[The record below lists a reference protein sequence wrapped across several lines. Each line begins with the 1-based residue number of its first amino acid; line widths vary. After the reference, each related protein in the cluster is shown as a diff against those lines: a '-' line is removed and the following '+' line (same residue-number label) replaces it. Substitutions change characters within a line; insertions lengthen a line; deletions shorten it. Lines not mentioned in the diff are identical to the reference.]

1 MNILKKD
8 GFGAVF
14 RNVGILIIVLVI
26 TLMGLTTYTIRK
38 SFPQENGTIAIRG
51 LEGEVK
57 VLRDEW
63 GIPQVYAASD
73 HDLFL
78 AQGYVTAQ
86 DRFWQMDFWRH
97 IGSGRLSE
105 MFGESQLEKDKFL
118 RTMGWKKIAEQEF
131 AETLDAITKA
141 NLQAY
146 AEGVNAYLE
155 SHQGSALSLEYAVL
169 KLLNRD
175 YHPEPWQPIHSILWG
190 KVMAYDLSTNLGDE
204 IERTILLKSLPQSR
218 VDELFPGYPQDF
230 PVILPDFKVA
240 AREAQQTQKD
250 LEDTNLP
257 IIALKEITPQLK
269 SIASNVS
276 AMEEV
281 LGATGV
287 GVGSNSWVI
296 SGKRT
301 ATGKP
306 ILADDPHLA
315 VQMPSIWYEIGLHCH
330 STANLTNNCPYNVTG
345 FSFAGV
351 PGIIVGHN
359 NRIAWGVTNVMS
371 DTMDLYIEKIN
382 PQNPNQYEM
391 NGKWVDMQLVKEE
404 IKVAS
409 QEPVNQIVR
418 YTQHGPILS
427 DVFSPLQKFDENSS
441 VEIPKNYAVSLRW
454 NALEPS
460 RLIAATQEI
469 NRAQNWQDFRAAAS
483 KFETAAQNLIYADID
498 GNIGYQ
504 MPGKTP
510 IRKKGDGRYPVPGWN
525 NQYDWQGYI
534 DFEELPYSF
543 NPQQGYI
550 ITANNAVV
558 DESYPYIITKDWVR
572 GYRAKRID
580 EIIAN
585 TKSPL
590 SLADIKLIQADNLDL
605 NARDLIPILKSISFD
620 DSRVENARQL
630 LLNWDFKL
638 KIESPESTIFE
649 TFWKKLLALTF
660 NDELPKDYRPDGSDR
675 WYTVVKNL
683 ATQPNNLWWDNR
695 NTSELENR
703 DEIFKLAF
711 VETVDELENSLGS
724 NPEKWNWGKLHQINF
739 RNVTLGKSGVF
750 LIEKL
755 FNRGTYQAAGDGET
769 INANRWKANQS
780 SFEVTHIPSFR
791 MILDLA
797 KFDNSQA
804 IHSTGQSGHA
814 FNRHYTDM
822 IEPWRNVEYHSM
834 FWEDEKIDETSES
847 KLLLI
852 PSQLT
857 INN

>member
-14 RNVGILIIVLVI
+14 RNIAILIIVLVI
-26 TLMGLTTYTIRK
+26 TLTGLTTYTVRK
-38 SFPQENGTIAIRG
+38 SFPQENGSIAIPG

-63 GIPQVYAASD
+63 GIAQVYAASD

-105 MFGESQLEKDKFL
+105 MFGESQLEKDRFL

-131 AETLDAITKA
+131 AETLDDSTKA

-155 SHQGSALSLEYAVL
+155 THQGSALSLEYAVL

-175 YHPEPWQPIHSILWG
+175 YSPEPWQPIHSILWG

-204 IERTILLKSLPQSR
+204 IERTILLKSFPKSR
-218 VDELFPGYPQDF
+218 VDELFPAYPQDF
-230 PVILPDFKVA
+230 PVILPEFKLA
-240 AREAQQTQKD
+240 EKTQED
-250 LEDTNLP
+250 LENTSLP
-257 IIALKEITPQLK
+257 SLLALKDITPELK
-269 SIASNVS
+269 SIATN
-276 AMEEV
+276 MGGIEEI
-281 LGATGV
+281 LGATGM

-315 VQMPSIWYEIGLHCH
+315 VQMPSIWYEIGLHC
-330 STANLTNNCPYNVTG
+330 TTGITNNCPYNVTG
-345 FSFAGV
+345 FSFPGV
-351 PGIIVGHN
+351 PGIIVGHI
-359 NRIAWGVTNVMS
+359 NRIACGVTNVMS

-418 YTQHGPILS
+418 YTQHGPIIS

-441 VEIPKNYAVSLRW
+441 VQIPRNYAVSLRW

-469 NRAQNWQDFRAAAS
+469 NRSQNWQDFRAAAS
-483 KFETAAQNLIYADID
+483 KFEIAAQNLIYADVD

-525 NQYDWQGYI
+525 NQYDWQSYI
-534 DFEELPYSF
+534 DFEELPHSF

-580 EIIAN
+580 EIISN

-590 SLADIKLIQADNLDL
+590 SLADIELIQADNLDL
-605 NARDLIPILKSISFD
+605 NARDLIPIIQSMTFD
-620 DSRVENARQL
+620 NPVVENARQL
-630 LLNWDFKL
+630 LLNWDLKL
-638 KIESPESTIFE
+638 EIKSPESAIFE
-649 TFWKKLLALTF
+649 TFWKKLLTLTF
-660 NDELPKDYRPDGSDR
+660 NDELPSDYRPDGSDR
-675 WYTVVKNL
+675 WYAVVKNL
-683 ATQPNNLWWDNR
+683 AAQPNNLWWDNR
-695 NTSELENR
+695 NTPELENR

-711 VETVDELENSLGS
+711 IEAVDELENSLGS
-724 NPEKWNWGKLHQINF
+724 NTEKWNWGKLHQINF
-739 RNVTLGKSGVF
+739 RNVTLVKSGVF

-755 FNRGTYQAAGDGET
+755 FNRVIYKAAGDGET
-769 INANRWKANQS
+769 VNANRWKANQS

-797 KFDNSQA
+797 EFDNSQA

-834 FWEDEKIDETSES
+834 LWGDEKIDEKAES
-847 KLLLI
+847 TLLLR
-852 PSQLT
+852 PE
-857 INN
+857 